1 MNAVAREVAPPARLE
16 IDHGRGT
23 RGMLLFIV
31 TEAMLFVSLFFSYF
45 LLGSRQPRWP
55 MGEPPKLKYAI
66 AMLIVLLASSGVL
79 LWAERLTR
87 RGRQALARVGI
98 WGTVILGALF
108 IGLQSLEYR
117 ERLRTV
123 TPRSDAYGSIFFA
136 ITGIH
141 GFHVLFGLA
150 MLLYVAVLPDI
161 GPGSKPPHRPLFDT
175 GLYWHFV
182 DLTWVVIVVLLYV
195 LPNVRA

>member
-1 MNAVAREVAPPARLE
+1 MSAVATEVARPDELE

-23 RGMLLFIV
+23 RGMILFIV
-31 TEAMLFVSLFFSYF
+31 TEAMLFVSLFFAYF

-55 MGEPPKLKYAI
+55 MDAPPKLGYAF
-66 AMLIVLLASSGVL
+66 AMLVVLLASSGVM

-87 RGRQALARVGI
+87 RGRQALARVGV
-98 WGTVILGALF
+98 WGTIVLGALF
-108 IGLQSLEYR
+108 LGLQSMEYR

-123 TPRSDAYGSIFFA
+123 TPRTDAYGSIFYA

-141 GFHVLFGLA
+141 GFHLLVGLA

-182 DLTWVVIVVLLYV
+182 DLTWAVIVVLLYV
-195 LPNVRA
+195 LPNLRA